1 MRARKAEEVLDAAR
15 LVFLKRG
22 FDSATV
28 EEVATEAGVSKATVY
43 SNFHDKQA
51 LLAAMVDR
59 VTAGSSAIL
68 ASAVAPLDGDGT
80 LQERFTQVGLALA
93 RGVLPPQ
100 VVQLRRLAIS
110 TAMEFPASA
119 ALYWQ
124 RGPAATI
131 EMLAER
137 LTAMVAAGKV
147 TCPNPRSTATL
158 FAYAL
163 IGPLQDR
170 VMFEAGYVPSP
181 DEIGEHVDRAVGM
194 LLASLLCESPDPSD
208 FW

>member
-1 MRARKAEEVLDAAR
+1 MRARKADEVLDAAR
-15 LVFLKRG
+15 SVFLQRG

-28 EEVATEAGVSKATVY
+28 EEVAAQAGVSKATVY
-43 SNFHDKQA
+43 SNFRDKEA

-59 VTAGSSAIL
+59 ATAESQAIL
-68 ASAVAPLDGDGT
+68 ESAVAPLDGPGT
-80 LQERFTQVGLALA
+80 LRERFTRVGLALA
-93 RGVLPPQ
+93 RGVLRPE

-110 TAMEFPASA
+110 TAVEFPASA

-137 LTAMVAAGKV
+137 LRAMDAAGNIR
-147 TCPNPRSTATL
+147 CPDPRSTAAL

-170 VMFEAGYVPSP
+170 VMFTAGHEADADAVAG
-181 DEIGEHVDRAVGM
+181 HVDHAVAM
-194 LLASLLCESPDPSD
+194 LLGVTGSNEYKSAVRR
-208 FW
+208 